1 MTEQQIKERAEQDAP
16 NDKDINGHIDFNA
29 RSGFY
34 KYMPKIGG
42 ITYQN
47 GEPIP
52 YLRTVHNKPKKIQ
65 YLFYLHDNT
74 GIPSPLDEGIDL
86 Q

>member
-1 MTEQQIKERAEQDAP
+1 MTEQQIKERAEQDAL
-16 NDKDINGHIDFNA
+16 NDKHIKEHIEYNE
-29 RSGFY
+29 RNGFY
-34 KYMPKIGG
+34 KYLPNIEE
-42 ITYQN
+42 ISYQN
-47 GEPIP
+47 GKPIP

-65 YLFYLHDNT
+65 YLYHLYDNT